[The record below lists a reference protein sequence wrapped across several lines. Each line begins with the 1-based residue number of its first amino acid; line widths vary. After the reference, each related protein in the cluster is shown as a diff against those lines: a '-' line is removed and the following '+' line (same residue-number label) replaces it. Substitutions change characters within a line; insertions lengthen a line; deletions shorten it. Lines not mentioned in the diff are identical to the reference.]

1 MCYNRYSEPFLFR
14 FPFFKRRRLSLNKNY
29 HTHTFRCFHAQGD
42 DADFAAA
49 AVEQG
54 FSVIGYSDH
63 SPWPFKDFRSGMR
76 MPASAL
82 DDYVESILSVRETY
96 QGKIQ
101 VLCGLECEYFPQ
113 YLPWLCA
120 MVEKHGLD
128 YLILGHHFS
137 GDEMTGPYNG
147 SLRDPADVLR
157 YQRDVCAAMETGLFA
172 YVCHPDL
179 FMRGYPRF
187 DKTCE
192 KASRAIIETA
202 VKTGTPLEYNLLGLQ
217 HNFEDGKPGYPYPDF
232 WRLAAQYK
240 ATAIIGVDAHTPG
253 AYRNDRLIRRA
264 ERDLAE
270 LGMAV
275 TDEIRMFSC
284 EVENVKFGIEE

>member
-49 AVEQG
+49 AAGQG
-54 FSVIGYSDH
+54 FSLIGYSDH
-63 SPWPFKDFRSGMR
+63 APWPFEGFRSGMR
-76 MPASAL
+76 MLPSEL
-82 DDYVESILSVRETY
+82 DDYVASITDLRAQY
-96 QGKIQ
+96 RGKMKI
-101 VLCGLECEYFPQ
+101 LCGLECEYFPQ
-113 YLPWLCA
+113 YLPWMCA

-147 SLRDPADVLR
+147 SLSDPADVVR

-179 FMRGYPRF
+179 FMRGYPVF

-202 VKTGTPLEYNLLGLQ
+202 IKTGTPLEYNLLGLYYSLKFD
-217 HNFEDGKPGYPYPDF
+217 NPTYPYPDF
-232 WRLAAQYK
+232 WRLVAEYK
-240 ATAIIGVDAHTPG
+240 ATAIIGIDAHKPE
-253 AYRNDRLIRRA
+253 AYCNTSLIQHA
-264 ERDLAE
+264 ERSLAE
-270 LGMAV
+270 LGIPV
-275 TDEIRMFSC
+275 TDEIRLF
-284 EVENVKFGIEE
+284 